1 MNRIAFLFLSLL
13 FFYSLSGCGQFN
25 KSNVSEPFEKEIG
38 YSKINEVGKGALSGR
53 ILLNGTPVSGVSI
66 YLGNVLSDENGN
78 PLATSIDRSMAP
90 LSVTDE
96 NGYFQMN
103 AEAGEY
109 GVMFSNTP
117 EVYLL
122 LFPNEDRA
130 IIIKIVEGEEYYLGV
145 LNYSDLPLN

>member
-1 MNRIAFLFLSLL
+1 
-13 FFYSLSGCGQFN
+13 
-25 KSNVSEPFEKEIG
+25 
-38 YSKINEVGKGALSGR
+38 
-53 ILLNGTPVSGVSI
+53 
-66 YLGNVLSDENGN
+66 
-78 PLATSIDRSMAP
+78 MAP